1 MFFWF
6 FIKWPVRNSFLNRVN
21 CFHCWYSF
29 FWKPSFDK
37 FFPNNTYLGIH
48 CFHEKDKDTAKLLS
62 LSKED
67 NKIYWILK
75 YTLDYVSETKVA
87 LNGHFIR
94 TNDQP
99 CTYCIT
105 DTYFTNQNK
114 FLETRNIYIDRFTL
128 RWRNTISEYSQ
139 VRDNEFK
146 KCEVISKE
154 QMIEKGKDLS
164 KKIQNNEIEINK
176 RRKINLKD
184 RII

>member
-1 MFFWF
+1 MKKLLALLLLSPLAFANVDEKD
-6 FIKWPVRNSFLNRVN
+6 IQILENI
-21 CFHCWYSF
+21 
-29 FWKPSFDK
+29 DK

-48 CFHEKDKDTAKLLS
+48 CFHEKNKNTAKLLS

-75 YTLDYVSETKVA
+75 YTLSYVSETKVA
-87 LNGHFIR
+87 LNSHFIR

-99 CTYCIT
+99 CTNCIT
-105 DTYFTNQNK
+105 DKYFTNQNE
-114 FLETRNIYIDRFTL
+114 FLGANIYIDRFTL
-128 RWRNTISEYSQ
+128 RWRNTIRQYSQ

-176 RRKINLKD
+176 RRKEYLKD

>member
-1 MFFWF
+1 MKKLLALLLLSPLAFANVDEKH
-6 FIKWPVRNSFLNRVN
+6 IQILENI
-21 CFHCWYSF
+21 
-29 FWKPSFDK
+29 DK

-48 CFHEKDKDTAKLLS
+48 CFHEKDKNIAKLLS

-75 YTLDYVSETKVA
+75 YTLNYVSETKVA

-105 DTYFTNQNK
+105 DTYFTNQKK

-128 RWRNTISEYSQ
+128 RWRDTIRHEYKID
-139 VRDNEFK
+139 REFK

-164 KKIQNNEIEINK
+164 EKIQNNEIEINK
-176 RRKINLKD
+176 RREEYLKEYLKD

>member
-1 MFFWF
+1 MKKLLALLLLSPLAFANVDEKH
-6 FIKWPVRNSFLNRVN
+6 IQILENI
-21 CFHCWYSF
+21 
-29 FWKPSFDK
+29 DK

-48 CFHEKDKDTAKLLS
+48 CFHEKDKDIAKLLS

-75 YTLDYVSETKVA
+75 YTLSYVSETKVA
-87 LNGHFIR
+87 LNSHFIR

-99 CTYCIT
+99 CTNCIT
-105 DTYFTNQNK
+105 DKYFTNQNE
-114 FLETRNIYIDRFTL
+114 FLGANIYIDRFTL
-128 RWRNTISEYSQ
+128 RWRDTRRDTIRHEYKID
-139 VRDNEFK
+139 REFK

-176 RRKINLKD
+176 RRKEYLKD